1 MRYILAFVLLSVG
14 FCIEETYADKKSQT
28 YQVILYYSP
37 RCAYSQKV
45 LSYLKKNDISI
56 PMKNVSG
63 DDEAKRELVE
73 VGGYPIV
80 PCLFVNGEAIYDVN
94 EIIKWLSLH
103 QQYLS

>member
-1 MRYILAFVLLSVG
+1 MRYILAFLLLSFG
-14 FCIEETYADKKSQT
+14 FCIEETYADKKPQS
-28 YQVILYYSP
+28 YQVMLYYSP
-37 RCAYSQKV
+37 RCPYSQQV
-45 LSYLKKNDISI
+45 LLYLKQNDITV

-63 DDEAKRELVE
+63 DDDAKRELVE

-94 EIIKWLSLH
+94 AIIKWLSLH